1 LFLSEQNVWTQYYW
15 RFWVRQK
22 WCIEKPNIKL
32 GDIVFVNDK
41 GLARNDWP
49 VGVVEEAIK
58 SDDNLV
64 RKAVVRI
71 YHEGKHVS
79 YTRPITELVLSPI
92 MGIDKISGKE
102 KFKNMLHDT
111 PRLISF

>member
-1 LFLSEQNVWTQYYW
+1 MWEECGELNFQTDPKWQENYLQELQS
-15 RFWVRQK
+15 RQK

-32 GDIVFVNDK
+32 GDIVFVKDK

-71 YHEGKHVS
+71 YHEGKHF
-79 YTRPITELVLSPI
+79 RKR
-92 MGIDKISGKE
+92 KIK
-102 KFKNMLHDT
+102 KYVT
-111 PRLISF
+111 

>member
-1 LFLSEQNVWTQYYW
+1 LEIL
-15 RFWVRQK
+15 
-22 WCIEKPNIKL
+22 
-32 GDIVFVNDK
+32 DIVFVKDK

-79 YTRPITELVLSPI
+79 YTRPITELSPI